1 MGLNSSIDCRMQK
14 GTGNLLAN
22 LDLDLLFLDEKDS
35 FKTTINTDLPDFFP
49 LDGGPD
55 LSRYRIKTQLL
66 IANGFFKKQKSGNPG
81 IWRAQGN
88 LTPPTHNLFKNYSS
102 FIRWPEIEADGQ
114 QIWIWWFSQKG
125 AACIHHLIRH
135 DLNKWKFFPEKWRLQ
150 QKVSPLLRVALK
162 GCYHLNKPRT
172 FYLNIAI
179 QSILLENLKEQT
191 ITFQKKNRNS
201 AKPKNLETQKII
213 DLKKTWGD
221 FHTKLPAG
229 FHPTFPS
236 FPYPWDPFPTSEE
249 LEVLTFGDELET
261 FFSHETLRFLVGNA
275 KLNLYFTT
283 GILDRGVSPKGYVI
297 VPWRVSKSC
306 EPPK

>member
-1 MGLNSSIDCRMQK
+1 MQK

-191 ITFQKKNRNS
+191 ITFQKKTATAPN
-201 AKPKNLETQKII
+201 QKI
-213 DLKKTWGD
+213 LKHKKSSNWKKHGGISILNYLLVST
-221 FHTKLPAG
+221 P
-229 FHPTFPS
+229 PS
-236 FPYPWDPFPTSEE
+236 LVFPTHGTPFRPRRS
-249 LEVLTFGDELET
+249 
-261 FFSHETLRFLVGNA
+261 
-275 KLNLYFTT
+275 
-283 GILDRGVSPKGYVI
+283 
-297 VPWRVSKSC
+297 WRC
-306 EPPK
+306 

>member
-213 DLKKTWGD
+213 DLKKNMG
-221 FHTKLPAG
+221 G
-229 FHPTFPS
+229 
-236 FPYPWDPFPTSEE
+236 FPY
-249 LEVLTFGDELET
+249 
-261 FFSHETLRFLVGNA
+261 
-275 KLNLYFTT
+275 
-283 GILDRGVSPKGYVI
+283 
-297 VPWRVSKSC
+297 
-306 EPPK
+306 